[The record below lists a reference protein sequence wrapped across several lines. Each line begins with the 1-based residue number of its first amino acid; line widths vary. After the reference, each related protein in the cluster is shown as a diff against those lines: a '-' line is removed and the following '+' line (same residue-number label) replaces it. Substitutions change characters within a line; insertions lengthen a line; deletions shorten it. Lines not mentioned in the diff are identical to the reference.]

1 MHVAELVLISLA
13 AALVVL
19 SAVGLL
25 LVGEPFV
32 RLHFIAPAATIAA
45 PLVCVAV
52 MLDQGHTRTTAKVAV
67 IAVLLVVTQPVVT
80 TVTGRAI
87 AVARG
92 LLGVENET

>member
-1 MHVAELVLISLA
+1 MHIAELVLLSLG

-19 SAVGLL
+19 CALGLV

-52 MLDQGHTRTTAKVAV
+52 MLDQGHTRTTAKVAF
-67 IAVLLVVTQPVVT
+67 IAVVLVVTQPVVT
-80 TVTGRAI
+80 TATGRAI

-92 LLGVENET
+92 LLGVANET